1 MIELE
6 KFWEAIKQ
14 EAMDRSILF
23 SKNLEEEM
31 SIEKIENEKIYI
43 NVTTAESF
51 YEIESIKS
59 EIEKIIKERFFW

>member
-1 MIELE
+1 MLKSQYFENLSNDRVRK
-6 KFWEAIKQ
+6 KFWETIKQ
-14 EAMDRSILF
+14 KRAMDRSILF

-51 YEIESIKS
+51 MK
-59 EIEKIIKERFFW
+59 